1 LTFAFLSA
9 CDERDHNEQ
18 DTSAAFSI
26 PQIESVLIG
35 LSTVK
40 GTFSESIV
48 REMASKTDC
57 PSADENVTGVP
68 ERKKQHMVQKT
79 VAEILIETLTAA
91 GVRRIYGV
99 VGDSL
104 NGLLE
109 EIRRSKKMEWIG
121 VRHEETA
128 AFAAGAQAHL
138 TGELAVCAGS
148 CGPGN
153 MHLINGL
160 YDCHRSRVPVLAIA
174 AQIPSQEIGSNYFQ
188 ETHPDQLFRDCS
200 HYCELVSQTAQVPR
214 VFEIAIQTALTNRG
228 VSVVAVPGDIALKPA
243 KYRKPSATVRA
254 CHSELV
260 PSEEEIKQL
269 AALLNQGN
277 AITILGG
284 AGCAGAHPELMQLA
298 GKLKSPIVSAL
309 RGREY
314 IQYDSP
320 YDVGLTGLIG
330 FASGYHAIMQAET
343 LLMLGTDFP
352 YTQFY
357 PEQATIIQVDHR
369 GENLGRRT
377 RLDLGILGDVKAT
390 LRALLPLLEDKK
402 DDKHLELFIRHYQE
416 TRKGLDELAVGH
428 PGHKPMH
435 PQYVAKTV
443 DELAAED
450 AIFSCDVGT
459 PTVWAARYLTMNGK
473 RRLLGSFNHGSMANA
488 MPQAI
493 GAQLAFPGRQVVTFS
508 GDGGLSML
516 LGDLLSLHQH
526 KLPVKIIVFSNSALA
541 FVELEMLAAGI
552 LGEGTALVNPDFV
565 GLARSAGMFAV
576 RVEDPGDLKQAVTE
590 AFQHDGP
597 ALVDAVVNRT
607 ELSMPPTI
615 KLDQAVG
622 FNLWALKAVLNGR
635 GDQVID
641 LALSNLIR

>member
-1 LTFAFLSA
+1 MT
-9 CDERDHNEQ
+9 
-18 DTSAAFSI
+18 
-26 PQIESVLIG
+26 
-35 LSTVK
+35 
-40 GTFSESIV
+40 
-48 REMASKTDC
+48 
-57 PSADENVTGVP
+57 
-68 ERKKQHMVQKT
+68 QKT
-79 VAEILIETLTAA
+79 VAEIFIETLIAA
-91 GVRRIYGV
+91 GVTRIYGV

-104 NGLLE
+104 NGILE
-109 EIRRSKKMEWIG
+109 EIRRSQKIEWIG

-200 HYCELVSQTAQVPR
+200 DYCELISQTTQVPR
-214 VFEIAIQTALTNRG
+214 VLEIAIQTALTKKG
-228 VSVVAVPGDIALKPA
+228 VAVVAIPGDIALKPA
-243 KYRKPSATVRA
+243 TYRKPSATIKP
-254 CHSELV
+254 CHPV
-260 PSEEEIKQL
+260 VTPSDEETKSL
-269 AALLNQGN
+269 ATLLNEGK
-277 AITILGG
+277 AVTILGG
-284 AGCAGAHPELMQLA
+284 AGCIGAHAELMELA

-309 RGREY
+309 RGKEH
-314 IQYDSP
+314 IQYDNP

-330 FASGYHAIMQAET
+330 FSSGYHAIMEADT

-357 PEQATIIQVDHR
+357 QEKATIIQVDRR

-377 RLDLGILGDVKAT
+377 RLDLGVIGDVKAT
-390 LRALLPLLEDKK
+390 LNALLPLLNDKK
-402 DDKHLELFIRHYQE
+402 DDSHLKQFIAHYQD
-416 TRKGLDELAVGH
+416 TRKGLDELAGGH
-428 PGHKPMH
+428 PGRKPMH
-435 PQYVAKTV
+435 PQYVAKVV
-443 DELAAED
+443 DELASDD

-488 MPQAI
+488 MPQSI

-516 LGDLLSLHQH
+516 MGDVLSLHQH
-526 KLPVKIIVFSNSALA
+526 KLPVKMVVFSNSALA

-552 LGEGTALVNPDFV
+552 LGQGTELVNPDFV
-565 GLARSAGMFAV
+565 ALARSAGMFGM
-576 RVEDPGDLKQAVTE
+576 RVEDPADLRKAVTE

-597 ALVDAVVNRT
+597 ALIEAVVNRT

-635 GDQVID
+635 GDQLID
-641 LALSNLIR
+641 LALSNLVR

>member
-1 LTFAFLSA
+1 
-9 CDERDHNEQ
+9 
-18 DTSAAFSI
+18 
-26 PQIESVLIG
+26 
-35 LSTVK
+35 
-40 GTFSESIV
+40 
-48 REMASKTDC
+48 M
-57 PSADENVTGVP
+57 
-68 ERKKQHMVQKT
+68 KQKRG
-79 VAEILIETLTAA
+79 AEIIVETLVAA
-91 GVRRIYGV
+91 GVKRIYGV

-109 EIRRSKKMEWIG
+109 EIRKRKDIEWIG

-128 AFAAGAQAHL
+128 AFAAGAEAHL

-188 ETHPDQLFRDCS
+188 ETHPDQLFPGCS
-200 HYCELVSQTAQVPR
+200 EYCELISQPTQLPR
-214 VFEIAIQTALTNRG
+214 VLEIAIQTALAKRG
-228 VSVVAVPGDIALKPA
+228 VAVVAIPGDIALREA
-243 KYRKPSATVRA
+243 LYREPSAIVKQA
-254 CHSELV
+254 NPVICPSPEELQ
-260 PSEEEIKQL
+260 QL
-269 AALLNQGN
+269 AATLNRGQ
-277 AITILGG
+277 AVTILGG
-284 AGCAGAHPELMQLA
+284 AGCAGAHAELMALA

-309 RGREY
+309 RGREH
-314 IQYDSP
+314 IQYDNP

-330 FASGYHAIMQAET
+330 FSSGYHAIKQADT

-357 PEQATIIQVDHR
+357 SDNAFIIQVDRR

-377 RLDLGILGDVKAT
+377 RLDLGLIGDVKAT
-390 LRALLPLLEDKK
+390 LSALLPLLDEKS
-402 DDKHLELFIRHYQE
+402 DDAHLTKFAGHYQNVRQE
-416 TRKGLDELAVGH
+416 LSDLAVGH
-428 PGHKPMH
+428 PGRKPMH
-435 PQYVAKTV
+435 PQYVARIV
-443 DELAAED
+443 DELAADD

-508 GDGGLSML
+508 GDGGLSMM
-516 LGDLLSLHQH
+516 LGDVLSLRQH
-526 KLPVKIIVFSNSALA
+526 KLPVKIIVFSNSSLA
-541 FVELEMLAAGI
+541 FVELEMMATGI
-552 LGEGTALVNPDFV
+552 LGTGTGMVNPDFV
-565 GLARSAGMFAV
+565 ALAQSAGMYGV
-576 RVEDPGDLKQAVTE
+576 RVEDPADLKEAVTA
-590 AFQHDGP
+590 AFQHEGP
-597 ALVDAVVNRT
+597 ALVEAVVNRM

-635 GDQVID
+635 GDELID
-641 LALSNLIR
+641 LALTNLIR

>member
-1 LTFAFLSA
+1 
-9 CDERDHNEQ
+9 
-18 DTSAAFSI
+18 
-26 PQIESVLIG
+26 
-35 LSTVK
+35 
-40 GTFSESIV
+40 
-48 REMASKTDC
+48 M
-57 PSADENVTGVP
+57 
-68 ERKKQHMVQKT
+68 KQKRG
-79 VAEILIETLTAA
+79 AEIIVETLVAA
-91 GVRRIYGV
+91 GVKRIYGV

-109 EIRRSKKMEWIG
+109 EIRKRDDIEWIG

-128 AFAAGAQAHL
+128 AFAAGAEAHV

-174 AQIPSQEIGSNYFQ
+174 AQIPSQEIGSSYFQ
-188 ETHPDQLFRDCS
+188 ETHPDQLFRECS
-200 HYCELVSQTAQVPR
+200 EYCELISQPTQLPR
-214 VFEIAIQTALTNRG
+214 VLEIAIQTALAKRG
-228 VSVVAVPGDIALKPA
+228 VAVVAIPGDIALRETL
-243 KYRKPSATVRA
+243 YREPSASVKQA
-254 CHSELV
+254 NPVICPSPEELQ
-260 PSEEEIKQL
+260 QL
-269 AALLNQGN
+269 AAVLNRGQ
-277 AITILGG
+277 AVTILGG
-284 AGCAGAHPELMQLA
+284 AGCAGAHAELMALA

-309 RGREY
+309 RGREH
-314 IQYDSP
+314 IQYDNP

-330 FASGYHAIMQAET
+330 FSSGYHAIKQADT

-357 PEQATIIQVDHR
+357 SDNAFIIQVDRR

-377 RLDLGILGDVKAT
+377 RLDLGLIGDVKAT
-390 LRALLPLLEDKK
+390 LSALLPLLDEKS
-402 DDKHLELFIRHYQE
+402 DDAHLTKFAGHYQNVRQE
-416 TRKGLDELAVGH
+416 LSDLAVGH
-428 PGHKPMH
+428 PGRKPMH
-435 PQYVAKTV
+435 PQYVARIV
-443 DELAAED
+443 DELAADD

-508 GDGGLSML
+508 GDGGLSMM
-516 LGDLLSLHQH
+516 LGDVLSLRQH
-526 KLPVKIIVFSNSALA
+526 KLPVKIIVFSNSSLA
-541 FVELEMLAAGI
+541 FVELEMMATGI
-552 LGEGTALVNPDFV
+552 LGTGTGMVNPDFV
-565 GLARSAGMFAV
+565 ALAQSAGMYGV
-576 RVEDPGDLKQAVTE
+576 RVEDPADLTEAVTA

-597 ALVDAVVNRT
+597 ALVEAVVNRT

-635 GDQVID
+635 GDELID
-641 LALSNLIR
+641 LALTNLIR

>member
-1 LTFAFLSA
+1 MT
-9 CDERDHNEQ
+9 
-18 DTSAAFSI
+18 
-26 PQIESVLIG
+26 
-35 LSTVK
+35 
-40 GTFSESIV
+40 
-48 REMASKTDC
+48 
-57 PSADENVTGVP
+57 
-68 ERKKQHMVQKT
+68 QKT
-79 VAEILIETLTAA
+79 VAEIFVETLIAA
-91 GVRRIYGV
+91 GVTRIYGV

-104 NGLLE
+104 NGILE
-109 EIRRSKKMEWIG
+109 EVRRSKKLEWIG

-188 ETHPDQLFRDCS
+188 ETHPDQLFRECS
-200 HYCELVSQTAQVPR
+200 DYCELISQTTQVPR
-214 VFEIAIQTALTNRG
+214 VLEIAIQTALTKKG
-228 VSVVAVPGDIALKPA
+228 VAVVAIPGDIALKPA
-243 KYRKPSATVRA
+243 TYRKPSATIKP
-254 CHSELV
+254 CHPV
-260 PSEEEIKQL
+260 VTPSDEETKSL
-269 AALLNQGN
+269 ATLLNEGK
-277 AITILGG
+277 AVTILGG
-284 AGCAGAHPELMQLA
+284 AGCIGAHAELVELA
-298 GKLKSPIVSAL
+298 GKLRSPIVSAL
-309 RGREY
+309 RGKEH
-314 IQYDSP
+314 IQYDNP

-330 FASGYHAIMQAET
+330 FASGYHAIMAADT

-357 PEQATIIQVDHR
+357 PEKATVIQVDLR

-377 RLDLGILGDVKAT
+377 RLDLGIIGDIKAT
-390 LRALLPLLEDKK
+390 LRGLLPLVTEKED
-402 DDKHLELFIRHYQE
+402 DAHLKRFVSHYQDV
-416 TRKGLDELAVGH
+416 RKGLDELAAGH
-428 PGHKPMH
+428 PGRKPMH
-435 PQYVAKTV
+435 PQYVAKVV
-443 DELAAED
+443 DELAADD

-493 GAQLAFPGRQVVTFS
+493 GAQVTFPGRQVVTFS
-508 GDGGLSML
+508 GDGGISML

-526 KLPVKIIVFSNSALA
+526 KLPVKIVVFSNSSLA

-552 LGEGTALVNPDFV
+552 LGEGTELVNPDFV

-576 RVEDPGDLKQAVTE
+576 KVEDPADLKAAVTE
-590 AFQHDGP
+590 AFQHNGP
-597 ALVDAVVNRT
+597 ALIDAVVNRS

-635 GDQVID
+635 GDEVID
-641 LALSNLIR
+641 LAVSNLVR